1 MGPTDLISKIWRLSS
16 LRERKIGEMINEM
29 RATTLLIGIIFLT
42 GCGSPESAPDA
53 PRTGKP
59 VVYASNYPLYY
70 FAERIGGDFVDLRYP
85 VEPGGDPA
93 FWRPSN
99 EAITGM
105 QKADVIFLN
114 GATYEKWKSTV
125 TLPISPVV
133 NTSIVFSGD
142 YIETEGVAHT
152 HGPGEAHSHGE
163 IAFTTWMDLQQ
174 AIWQAE
180 EVSVALTQLLP
191 DKETELQK
199 RFDTLADEIETLHV
213 EFKKVGDS
221 IGNTPIVASH
231 PVYQYFARRYG
242 LAIKSV
248 HWEPEVTPVRKAVVE
263 LHDILEV
270 HPAKWMLWEGQPIEA
285 AVKMLEEKGIKS
297 IVIDPCGNQPEE
309 GDWMSVMR
317 ANLEQLK
324 LLQ

>member
-1 MGPTDLISKIWRLSS
+1 MKYSTRAKIWRLSCF
-16 LRERKIGEMINEM
+16 RERKMGEMINEM

-42 GCGSPESAPDA
+42 GCGAPESAPVA

-70 FAERIGGDFVDLRYP
+70 FAEQIGGDFVDLRYP
-85 VEPGGDPA
+85 VDPEVDPA
-93 FWRPSN
+93 FWKPSD
-99 EAITGM
+99 EVIAVM
-105 QKADVIFLN
+105 QKADLIFLN
-114 GATYEKWKSTV
+114 GATYEKWRSTV
-125 TLPISPVV
+125 TLPVSPVV

-142 YIETEGVAHT
+142 YIETEGVVHS

-180 EVSVALTQLLP
+180 EVSVALIQLLP
-191 DKETELQK
+191 ENAQELQK
-199 RFDTLADEIETLHV
+199 RFDALAGEIETLHV
-213 EFKKVGDS
+213 EFQKVGKS
-221 IGNTPIVASH
+221 IGDTPLVASH

-248 HWEPEVTPVRKAVVE
+248 HWEPEVVPDPKSVAE
-263 LHDILEV
+263 LDEILQE
-270 HPAKWMLWEGQPIEA
+270 HPAKWMIWESDPIESS
-285 AVKMLEEKGIKS
+285 VKMLEEKGIKS
-297 IVIDPCGNQPEE
+297 IVIDPCGNTPEQ
-309 GDWMSVMR
+309 GDWMTVMR

-324 LLQ
+324 QIQ